1 MSSKS
6 LNTAWNRID
15 FTGSGQINKNDL
27 PRLLRDANLQGALRD
42 AQGYFVSYPNR
53 LQKNDVMV
61 WFRNYDAKSNKEEN
75 NMAEQIFMQILG
87 SKDAEANIKQFA
99 TAVEKL
105 GYDWDAQVLRDVFD
119 RIDLSGDGNI
129 DIDEFKQGIALV
141 AATQMFKDMD
151 ADKSGTIEFPEF
163 QGVASNLNPSWS
175 TVKVRE
181 VFNDVDIDNSGTLEL
196 LEFLDAVT
204 KMQNTGSGGLMAIGF
219 DRAIAGQMRDL
230 KNKIAQVEAKMGGL
244 KQSMADNDKLK
255 GETQGY
261 YNQQKRAARNKQ
273 ASHEKLGARMAPAK
287 IDLDAIIGKM
297 GPLGEQLEE
306 NIAEFAAKE
315 NELIQTF
322 GRKEW
327 AGIPPI
333 ADELVEMQK
342 TISELESKLGIT
354 REQHNALLGKYEEL
368 STMHKASA
376 EELAGMHA
384 GVEDAQSAL
393 DAAIAAHADDL
404 ENWKAT
410 SAEYKQ
416 LKRNLLKCQVKEKK
430 ALIANCLGELNKAL
444 AKHRKASKN
453 LTELQEQFQ
462 KAEDEDDWETTGPLG
477 DKLSMNF
484 SSLQEADI
492 QRKTHADKLKG
503 LRKELSEE
511 KKGLA
516 ALDA

>member
-1 MSSKS
+1 MSTKS
-6 LNTAWNRID
+6 LNAAWNRID
-15 FTGSGQINKNDL
+15 FAGAGQINKNDL
-27 PRLLRDANLQGALRD
+27 GRLLRDAGLQSALRA
-42 AQGYFVSYPNR
+42 AQDYFVSYPNR

-61 WFRNYDAKSNKEEN
+61 WFRNYDTGSKSGEKD
-75 NMAEQIFMQILG
+75 MAEQIFMQILG
-87 SKDAEANIKQFA
+87 SRDAEANIKQFA

-119 RIDLSGDGNI
+119 RIDHSGDGLI
-129 DIDEFKQGIALV
+129 DLDEFKQGISLV

-151 ADKSGTIEFPEF
+151 KDGSGTIEFPEF
-163 QGVASNLNPSWS
+163 QGVAGNLNPSWS

-181 VFNDVDIDNSGTLEL
+181 VFNEVDVDNSGTLEL
-196 LEFLDAVT
+196 LEFLDAINR
-204 KMQNTGSGGLMAIGF
+204 MHNTGQGGLMALGF
-219 DRAIAGQMRDL
+219 ERALGNQMRDL

-244 KQSMADNDKLK
+244 KQSMSDNERLK

-261 YNQQKRAARNKQ
+261 YNQQKGAARGKQ
-273 ASHEKLGARMAPAK
+273 AEHDKLNARMGPAK
-287 IDLDAIIGKM
+287 VDLDSIIGKM

-315 NELIQTF
+315 AQLMEVF
-322 GRKEW
+322 GKKEW
-327 AGIPPI
+327 SGIPPI

-342 TISELESKLGIT
+342 TISALESKLGIT
-354 REQHNALLGKYEEL
+354 REQHNALLSKYEEL

-376 EELAGMHA
+376 EELAGMHQ

-453 LTELQEQFQ
+453 LGELQEQFQ
-462 KAEDEDDWETTGPLG
+462 KAEDEDDWETTGPIG
-477 DKLSMNF
+477 DKLSLNF
-484 SSLQEADI
+484 SNLQESDRERHI
-492 QRKTHADKLKG
+492 HAEKLKG
-503 LRKELSEE
+503 LRKDLSEE

>member
-1 MSSKS
+1 MAARA
-6 LNTAWNRID
+6 LNDAWKRID
-15 FTGSGQINKNDL
+15 FAGAGTINKNDL
-27 PRLLRDANLQGALRD
+27 PRLLRDANLQSALKD
-42 AQGYFVSYPNR
+42 AQSYFVSYPSR

-61 WFRNYDAKSNKEEN
+61 WYRNFDSSSKKQETD
-75 NMAEQIFMQILG
+75 MAEQIFMQILG
-87 SKDAEANIKQFA
+87 SADAEANIKQFA

-105 GYDWDAQVLRDVFD
+105 GYDWDAQILRDVFD
-119 RIDLSGDGNI
+119 RIDHSGDGQI
-129 DIDEFKQGIALV
+129 DLEEFKQGIALV

-151 ADKSGTIEFPEF
+151 KDSSGTIEFEEF
-163 QGVASNLNPSWS
+163 QAVGGNLNPDWS
-175 TVKVRE
+175 TVKIRE
-181 VFNDVDIDNSGTLEL
+181 VFNEVDIDNSGTLEL
-196 LEFLDAVT
+196 LEFLDAIN
-204 KMQNTGSGGLMAIGF
+204 KMHNTGQGGLMALGF
-219 DRAIAGQMRDL
+219 ERALGNQMRDL
-230 KNKIAQVEAKMGGL
+230 KNKIQQVEAKMNGL
-244 KQSMADNDKLK
+244 KDSMVDNEKLK
-255 GETQGY
+255 GETDAY
-261 YNQQKRAARNKQ
+261 YKQQKGQARNAQ
-273 ASHEKLGARMAPAK
+273 ADHEKLEARMGPAK
-287 IDLDAIIGKM
+287 GDLDNMIAKM

-315 NELIQTF
+315 NELQEIF

-327 AGIPPI
+327 NKIPPL

-342 TISELESKLGIT
+342 TIKELESKLGIT

-376 EELAGMHA
+376 GELAKMHA
-384 GVEDAQSAL
+384 GVDDAQGAL

-444 AKHRKASKN
+444 AKHRKASGN
-453 LTELQEQFQ
+453 LAELQEQFQ
-462 KAEDEDDWETTGPLG
+462 KAEDEDDWETTGPIG
-477 DKLSMNF
+477 DKLSLNF
-484 SSLQEADI
+484 SNLQESDRERHI
-492 QRKTHADKLKG
+492 HAEKLKG
-503 LRKELSEE
+503 LRKDLSEE

>member
-1 MSSKS
+1 
-6 LNTAWNRID
+6 
-15 FTGSGQINKNDL
+15 
-27 PRLLRDANLQGALRD
+27 
-42 AQGYFVSYPNR
+42 
-53 LQKNDVMV
+53 
-61 WFRNYDAKSNKEEN
+61 
-75 NMAEQIFMQILG
+75 
-87 SKDAEANIKQFA
+87 
-99 TAVEKL
+99 
-105 GYDWDAQVLRDVFD
+105 
-119 RIDLSGDGNI
+119 
-129 DIDEFKQGIALV
+129 
-141 AATQMFKDMD
+141 
-151 ADKSGTIEFPEF
+151 
-163 QGVASNLNPSWS
+163 
-175 TVKVRE
+175 
-181 VFNDVDIDNSGTLEL
+181 
-196 LEFLDAVT
+196 
-204 KMQNTGSGGLMAIGF
+204 
-219 DRAIAGQMRDL
+219 
-230 KNKIAQVEAKMGGL
+230 MGGL

-255 GETQGY
+255 SETQGY
-261 YNQQKRAARNKQ
+261 YNQQKRAARDKQ
-273 ASHEKLGARMAPAK
+273 AEHDKLAARMAPAK

-315 NELIQTF
+315 NELMETF

-327 AGIPPI
+327 SGIPPI

-342 TISELESKLGIT
+342 TISALESKLGIT

-376 EELAGMHA
+376 SELADMHA

-444 AKHRKASKN
+444 AKHRKATQN
-453 LTELQEQFQ
+453 LSELQEQFQ
-462 KAEDEDDWETTGPLG
+462 KAEDEDDWETTGPIG
-477 DKLSMNF
+477 DKLSLNF
-484 SSLQEADI
+484 SNLQESDRERHI
-492 QRKTHADKLKG
+492 HAEKLKG
-503 LRKELSEE
+503 LRKDLSEE